1 MNAPHHPPKVVAFL
15 LRALRS
21 IKLRGLEEPF
31 TLLLL
36 CAQLSPA
43 LGGLDI
49 LGVVR
54 LDIVEQAQI
63 VNRPKLLAGELRVR
77 SCCRTSSCMLSSLSA
92 QPRLHPCGAEA
103 SWRNLSAAEAQI
115 ALWEAALD
123 AQLNAIKSFNADL
136 PVLGRE
142 GRASNIAPA
151 DDDPAVDAE
160 VPDED
165 EEEEM
170 DDELQEDTEEEEEFE
185 ADEVS

>member
-1 MNAPHHPPKVVAFL
+1 
-15 LRALRS
+15 
-21 IKLRGLEEPF
+21 
-31 TLLLL
+31 
-36 CAQLSPA
+36 
-43 LGGLDI
+43 
-49 LGVVR
+49 
-54 LDIVEQAQI
+54 
-63 VNRPKLLAGELRVR
+63 
-77 SCCRTSSCMLSSLSA
+77 MLSSLSA